1 METLFRLVLSR
12 PAIAQRE
19 DAPSIDLSQP
29 TDLQKTLR
37 KAAAGD
43 KARVGVQ
50 ATCRSFVASPA
61 FIGSPDATPF
71 ADELASLQ
79 DALSLLGANEVVNH
93 DEVVAAIADAFGKKP
108 DEIVADKLLDEAASN
123 LKDSILA
130 IKYLPEVQKLP
141 IEDFTNQLRTI
152 ELIQKTAEDKD
163 FPSDGETLRVYHKRS
178 VKLPDLANVT
188 SSLSTRPER
197 EKAETER
204 KEREEQRRREVDATR
219 QELIAVHRAIAE
231 LSAVAPDQLQVSAQK
246 ASDGYMVAENL
257 RSLSVFEV
265 EMRHALKEIAVRADR
280 TADRTA
286 DDRASVAARADLL
299 VSLQEATLASA
310 VSPTRSLL
318 ETGIPAFRAEG
329 VTETAFR
336 LMPTAAE
343 TLSAETRKTLE
354 ARKLSLESTTLDL
367 VVQRL
372 EEESRTIV
380 ERLDTMVAPQQLQ
393 AISKVGDTYISV
405 TSPGFSA
412 VAGTVYSPIDTYF
425 LPLDLRIPHSHGSV
439 NPAGI
444 ADLLVVKQQLVGY
457 EAADVA
463 HIENVLKGER
473 KEREHTR
480 RRETEELTFTEV
492 EVTTTEE
499 RELESTNRFEMSR
512 ETAQTIKEDA
522 SLKAGLNVSAK
533 YGPFVEVSASV
544 EGSMSRS
551 KEESTKSA
559 SSFSQDVTERSS
571 RKVTERVLERSSL
584 RVTNEVSEK
593 NAHLLD
599 NTTGG
604 GNIAGVY
611 QWVNKKY
618 QAQMFN
624 YGLRTLYDFM
634 VPEPAA
640 FLIKAMAKA
649 NAKALE
655 LTKPVAFTLRPD
667 QITESN
673 YNYYVALYGASDVTP
688 PPEAYRTKSFDFH
701 AGDGDSSK
709 NYHHSGQIAIDD
721 GYMAIWGRV
730 GVSWNQWESNG
741 TLDLI
746 LGGRTHRFQDGGSWT
761 WSTTLDNQRDTVP
774 FAFETWKWAQ
784 LALAGEVKC
793 QRTERAVTKW
803 KLETHAKL
811 TSAYQ
816 TQLADY
822 EEKLAALQMQ
832 AGIAIEGQNP
842 AANQE
847 LIRDELKK
855 NCISILTDQHFDLF
869 DAIETGSTGAPQID
883 LYENEAEGPYVRFFE
898 QAFEWEHMTWITYP
912 YFWGRKSEWEARV
925 AFEDTDPA
933 FNEFLKAGYCRV
945 VVPARFGFEGA
956 IDHFMVTGD
965 IWNGGPLPTI
975 SNPLYLPIAD
985 EIAERLERPGDEIP
999 QGDPWTVRIPTT
1011 LVHLRPDDTLPKWQ
1025 QDSATGEWVEA

>member
-1 METLFRLVLSR
+1 MEPLFRLVLSR
-12 PAIAQRE
+12 PAVAQRE
-19 DAPSIDLSQP
+19 DAPSIDLTQP
-29 TDLQKTLR
+29 TDFQKALR
-37 KAAAGD
+37 KAASSEQGRGA
-43 KARVGVQ
+43 VQ
-50 ATCRSFVASPA
+50 ATCRA
-61 FIGSPDATPF
+61 FIATAQFTSDPTSLPF
-71 ADELASLQ
+71 AAELKNARVALVELEAKDPITHD
-79 DALSLLGANEVVNH
+79 DA
-93 DEVVAAIADAFGKKP
+93 VAAIGDAFGKKP
-108 DEIVADKLLDEAASN
+108 DEIVAQKILDATSVS
-123 LKDSILA
+123 LRDSILA
-130 IKYLPEVQKLP
+130 IKYLPEAHKRP
-141 IEDFTNQLRTI
+141 IEALTDQLRTM
-152 ELIQKTAEDKD
+152 ELIRHVAADGS
-163 FPSDGETLRVYHKRS
+163 FPESGEALRRYHRRS
-178 VKLPDLANVT
+178 VKLPDLGKQE
-188 SSLSTRPER
+188 SCLSTRAER
-197 EKAETER
+197 EKADAE
-204 KEREEQRRREVDATR
+204 RRELIKQHRQMVETTR
-219 QELIAVHRAIAE
+219 GELNRVQRAIAE
-231 LSAVAPDQLQVSAQK
+231 LGAIKPDQLHMSAQ
-246 ASDGYMVAENL
+246 AESGGFMVAENL

-265 EMRHALKEIAVRADR
+265 EMRHALRDLTVRTERSNIDAQGR
-280 TADRTA
+280 YE
-286 DDRASVAARADLL
+286 LL
-299 VSLQEATLASA
+299 SSLQDSVLESTAI
-310 VSPTRSLL
+310 SPVRSLL
-318 ETGIPAFRAEG
+318 ETGIPSFRPEVVA
-329 VTETAFR
+329 ETAFR
-336 LMPTAAE
+336 LKPEAVESLSGE
-343 TLSAETRKTLE
+343 TLKTLE
-354 ARKLSLESTTLDL
+354 ARKLSLATTSLDL

-372 EEESRTIV
+372 EDESRALLETLGALAGP
-380 ERLDTMVAPQQLQ
+380 RVAQ
-393 AISKVGDTYISV
+393 AISKVGNTYVSV
-405 TSPGFSA
+405 TSSLY
-412 VAGTVYSPIDTYF
+412 GTMGIDPYERIDHYF
-425 LPLDLRIPHSHGSV
+425 LPLDLRVPTTHGSV
-439 NPAGI
+439 SPAGI
-444 ADLLVVKQQLVGY
+444 ADLLIVKQQLVAY

-473 KEREHTR
+473 KEREHVR

-512 ETAQTIKEDA
+512 ETEQTIKEDA
-522 SLKAGLNVSAK
+522 SLKAGLKVTAK
-533 YGPFVEVSASV
+533 YGPFVEVAASV

-559 SSFSQDVTERSS
+559 SSFSQDVTERSA

-584 RVTNEVSEK
+584 RVTNEVAEK
-593 NAHLLD
+593 NSHLLD
-599 NTTGG
+599 NTGGG

-640 FLIKAMAKA
+640 YLIKAMARA
-649 NAKALE
+649 NAKATE
-655 LTKPVAFTLRPD
+655 LVKPIPFTLRPE
-667 QITESN
+667 QISETN
-673 YNYYVALYGASDVTP
+673 YGYYVSLYGATDVTP
-688 PPEAYRTKSFDFH
+688 PPEVYRTKSFDFN
-701 AGDGDSSK
+701 AGDGDSNK
-709 NYHHSGQIAIDD
+709 DYHHSGQIAIDD

-746 LGGRTHRFQDGGSWT
+746 LGGRSHRFQDGGSWT
-761 WSTTLDNQRDTVP
+761 WSTTLDNQRDSVP
-774 FAFETWKWAQ
+774 FAFETWKWSQ

-793 QRTERAVTKW
+793 QRTERAMTKW

-811 TSAYQ
+811 TTAYQ
-816 TQLADY
+816 GMLSDY

-842 AANQE
+842 EANQV
-847 LIRDELKK
+847 LIREELKK
-855 NCISILTDQHFDLF
+855 NCITILTEQHFDLF
-869 DAIETGSTGAPQID
+869 DAIETGSTGSPQID

-925 AFEDTDPA
+925 AFEDPDPA

-985 EIAERLERPGDEIP
+985 EIAERLDRPGDEIP

-1011 LVHLRPDDTLPKWQ
+1011 LVHLRPDDKLPKWT
-1025 QDSATGEWVEA
+1025 QDPATGEWVEA